1 MRHCLV
7 SALIGAGL
15 VIAILA
21 GRGESQGPLGQA
33 TGAAITRSYA
43 PAQGGELI
51 SHFGGADGQPLALTV
66 IDPREQWIGVYHVD
80 RASGEITLKSA
91 RKYTWDLQLIDFNS
105 GKPLPQ
111 DIRSGLP
118 R

>member
-1 MRHCLV
+1 MRQILA
-7 SALIGAGL
+7 SGL
-15 VIAILA
+15 VGAALVAAVFA
-21 GRGESQGPLGQA
+21 GRGVSQGSFAPPA
-33 TGAAITRSYA
+33 TRSYA
-43 PAQGGELI
+43 PVESGALI
-51 SHFGGADGQPLALTV
+51 SHFGGGDGQPLALTL

-80 RASGEITLKSA
+80 RASGQISLKSA
-91 RKYTWDLQLIDFNS
+91 RKFTWDLQLLDFNS

>member
-1 MRHCLV
+1 
-7 SALIGAGL
+7 
-15 VIAILA
+15 
-21 GRGESQGPLGQA
+21 
-33 TGAAITRSYA
+33 
-43 PAQGGELI
+43 
-51 SHFGGADGQPLALTV
+51 V